1 MPFLPFDA
9 ARACIR
15 RSRRFLALAEHQNL
29 PDPQIRNDLRRTAVV
44 MAVAAIDSYMH
55 WLVFRRLSDVRRE
68 GDLPKSLA
76 KLSVPFS
83 DLASLADA
91 LIAARRANRE
101 IRPWV
106 QVKNSVQK
114 ELLRETFQ
122 SYEQVANALALSGV
136 EKGWSRTAVKI
147 GCTAND
153 IKERL
158 NRIVHRR
165 NQVVHEG
172 DITRASRPQNLKYN
186 SVAHDSVVDDV
197 TWIEAVLTAI
207 EEVVNEGNPA

>member
-1 MPFLPFDA
+1 MT
-9 ARACIR
+9 
-15 RSRRFLALAEHQNL
+15 RSRRFIALAEQENL
-29 PDPQIRNDLRRTAVV
+29 PDPQITTDLRRTAIV
-44 MAVAAIDSYMH
+44 MAVAAVDSYMH

-76 KLSVPFS
+76 KLNVRFS

-91 LIAARRANRE
+91 LISARQANRE

-114 ELLRETFQ
+114 ELLTETFQ
-122 SYEQVANALALSGV
+122 SFEQVSNALALAGI
-136 EKGWSRTAVKI
+136 EKGWSKTATKL
-147 GCTAND
+147 GCSATD

-165 NQVVHEG
+165 NQIVHEG
-172 DITRASRPQNLKYN
+172 DITRASRPQKLKYN
-186 SVAHDSVVDDV
+186 QLTHDSVVSDV
-197 TWIEAVLTAI
+197 DWIESLLEKI
-207 EEVVNEGNPA
+207 EEVVNENNLT

>member
-9 ARACIR
+9 ARACIG

-29 PDPQIRNDLRRTAVV
+29 PDPQILNDLRRTAVV

-197 TWIEAVLTAI
+197 TWIEALLTAI

>member
-1 MPFLPFDA
+1 M
-9 ARACIR
+9 
-15 RSRRFLALAEHQNL
+15 RSRRFLALAEQQNL
-29 PDPQIRNDLRRTAVV
+29 PAPKIRNDLRRTAVV
-44 MAVAAIDSYMH
+44 MAVAAMDSYMH
-55 WLVFRRLSDVRRE
+55 WLVFRRLSDGRRE

-101 IRPWV
+101 VRPWV
-106 QVKNSVQK
+106 QVKSSVQK

-122 SYEQVANALALSGV
+122 SFDQVASALALAGI
-136 EKGWSRTAVKI
+136 EKGWSRTAEKI

-165 NQVVHEG
+165 NQIVHEG

-186 SVAHDSVVDDV
+186 SVEHDSVVDDV
-197 TWIEAVLTAI
+197 TWIKRLPTAI
-207 EEVVNEGNPA
+207 EEVVNEGNPT

>member
-1 MPFLPFDA
+1 M
-9 ARACIR
+9 
-15 RSRRFLALAEHQNL
+15 
-29 PDPQIRNDLRRTAVV
+29 
-44 MAVAAIDSYMH
+44 DSYMH
-55 WLVFRRLSDVRRE
+55 WLVFRRISDVRRE

-91 LIAARRANRE
+91 LIAARRANKE

-106 QVKNSVQK
+106 QVKNTIQK

-122 SYEQVANALALSGV
+122 SYEQVANALALAGI
-136 EKGWSRTAVKI
+136 EKGWSRTAKKI
-147 GCTAND
+147 DCTAND

-186 SVAHDSVVDDV
+186 SVEHDSVVDDV
-197 TWIEAVLTAI
+197 NWIETLLTAI
-207 EEVVNEGNPA
+207 EEIVNEGNPTSHIA